1 MMLEPRRGSELRRA
15 WEKAAWEQERERE
28 RERGKGRAKRQSV
41 PDERPS
47 SRQSWRLSAKE
58 QCPRCA
64 PILWALP
71 HDEPTAERSV
81 VPTAADSSI
90 LAGGNCLSSGRSSP
104 SSKASWRTSAV
115 NHARRRRE
123 VHDRRG
129 VGLLRQGHWRRRSPD
144 APEARKYEASRA
156 AAMSRAVAKTS
167 RGGASASRT
176 RKRKRG
182 PSSED
187 KEA

>member
-1 MMLEPRRGSELRRA
+1 M
-15 WEKAAWEQERERE
+15 RERE
-28 RERGKGRAKRQSV
+28 RETGKGRAKRQSV

-47 SRQSWRLSAKE
+47 SRQSWRLSPKE

-129 VGLLRQGHWRRRSPD
+129 VGLLRQGHCEDGVQMRQ
-144 APEARKYEASRA
+144 KLASMRP
-156 AAMSRAVAKTS
+156 AVLQQCRERWQNS
-167 RGGASASRT
+167 RGGASAPGQERGSVDPLLKT
-176 RKRKRG
+176 RRPESENERRLREG
-182 PSSED
+182 VQAPSN
-187 KEA
+187 AQPRP